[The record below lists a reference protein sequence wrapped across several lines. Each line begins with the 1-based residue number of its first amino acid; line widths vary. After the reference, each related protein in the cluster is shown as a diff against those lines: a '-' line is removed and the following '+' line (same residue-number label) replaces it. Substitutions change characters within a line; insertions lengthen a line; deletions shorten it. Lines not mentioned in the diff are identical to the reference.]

1 MLQNLRSAS
10 NTWLGRVV
18 LSIAMGLII
27 ISFAIWGIGNIFQG
41 FGQNHL
47 ASVGNAEITINAYR
61 SAYQAA
67 LQNIQRRTGQAIT
80 NDQARLF
87 GLDQQVLGE
96 LVSNAAID
104 QQARALG
111 LAMSDKEIRDKIF
124 ADPTY
129 KGPSGAFDPNLFAEI
144 VRDQGYSEQGFVSEQ
159 RQVYLRREIAEAI
172 AGAVTTPRA
181 ALEAFN
187 RYRAEART
195 VDYVVLPP
203 KAAGEIAAPPEDELK
218 KYFEDR
224 KQAYRAPEYRKLI
237 VLTVTP
243 TLLAKPDAVSDEDAM
258 KRYEEVKQRYGTP
271 EKRDLQQIVF
281 PDEVAARAAQGRI
294 KAGASFE
301 DIAAE
306 RKLSPTDLSLG
317 TRVKGD
323 LVDKAV
329 ADAAFALPEGGV
341 TEPVKGT
348 FGFVLV
354 RVVKIYPESVKPF
367 AEVAKELKAEI
378 AADRARGEVTKLHD
392 QIEDLRTSGKPLS
405 EAAKAAGLEPRIID
419 AVDAAGR
426 DKSGAPVADLTE
438 RDALMKAAFASD
450 IGVDNETVETADNG
464 YIWFEVQKIEPARDR
479 TLDEV
484 KGDVEKAWR
493 SDETA
498 KRLAEKAADL
508 VKKLD
513 AGETLQSIAT
523 AESVEVK
530 TATGVVRAG
539 APGLPASAVV
549 QIFGVSP
556 GQAGSAA
563 GDGDSRILFKVKD
576 SVVPPLDPAT
586 PQTKSLAEAYA
597 QSLSNDITA
606 QYAGKVQAEVGVS
619 VSEQALRLAIG
630 GNNQ

>member
-10 NTWLGRVV
+10 NTWLGRAV
-18 LSIAMGLII
+18 LSVVMGFII

-47 ASVGNAEITINAYR
+47 ASVGNSEITINAYR
-61 SAYQAA
+61 NAYQAA
-67 LQNIQRRTGQAIT
+67 LQNIQRRTGQALT